1 MSPDP
6 TFESKLKQSTNTHET
21 TRNRH
26 EEISCVLVRVISCV
40 FVDHVFFRPYL
51 IRFLRLLLFQFE
63 PMLLALLFD
72 LFGRALLRA
81 PLLRPEPS
89 RQRDE
94 DRHGPDDRAPR
105 RED

>member
-1 MSPDP
+1 M
-6 TFESKLKQSTNTHET
+6 F
-21 TRNRH
+21 
-26 EEISCVLVRVISCV
+26 
-40 FVDHVFFRPYL
+40 FFRPYL

-63 PMLLALLFD
+63 PTLLALLFD

-94 DRHGPDDRAPR
+94 DRHRPADRAPR
-105 RED
+105 REDRGDEERRHGERRQKRPRSEEHTSELQSLAYLVCRLL